1 MDSKQFQN
9 LLYCSEKP
17 MKKKNEHIF
26 QRSSFESN
34 LNRKIVDQAQ
44 NERRKQK
51 KLIGDI
57 NKNDKNDDSREDIRD
72 VGNLVE
78 TDKNGNSNNMK
89 DYNKYSLFN
98 TAPACASHISLTLF
112 LTYHVIKI

>member
-57 NKNDKNDDSREDIRD
+57 NKNDKNE
-72 VGNLVE
+72 G
-78 TDKNGNSNNMK
+78 
-89 DYNKYSLFN
+89 
-98 TAPACASHISLTLF
+98 
-112 LTYHVIKI
+112 

>member
-1 MDSKQFQN
+1 
-9 LLYCSEKP
+9 

-112 LTYHVIKI
+112 LTHYPCILNY